1 MQYFYTSVIYFLI
14 PFVLIRLLLISFK
27 YPSYRTK
34 WYERFGFVDWK
45 NSNKPLIW
53 IHAVSVGEV
62 NAAKPIVSSLLKKYS
77 HYQII
82 ITTVTPTGA
91 NTVLQHHG
99 DNVKNFYLPYD
110 VPFCVR
116 KFIQKINPSIL
127 IVMETEI
134 WPNLYQA
141 CHYANVPIF
150 IVNARLSQKSMKGYQ
165 LVSSLTKNTLKFVDK
180 IAAQTQVDADRFIS
194 LGAQHEKVS
203 VVGNLKFDIDIP
215 QSIKEEAEPLR
226 HYFSVNRPVWMAAST
241 HPGEEE
247 IILNAHKRILSEYPD
262 AILILAPR
270 HPERS
275 EKISLLCKRMNFSL
289 VRRTEEMSFDSNH
302 NVFLL
307 DTLGEL
313 QLYYAASEVAFVGG
327 SLVNAGGQNMLEP
340 ASLSLPIITGP
351 YTYNFFEVSK
361 LLLENGAL
369 LLVSNDEQLA
379 IKVIELLSDAN
390 RRHSMGERAKAVI
403 LANRGSSERATA
415 LIEPYLST
423 SR

>member
-1 MQYFYTSVIYFLI
+1 M
-14 PFVLIRLLLISFK
+14 ISFK

-62 NAAKPIVSSLLKKYS
+62 NAAKPIVNSLLKKYS

-91 NTVLQHHG
+91 NTVLQYYG
-99 DNVKNFYLPYD
+99 DSVENFYLPYD
-110 VPFCVR
+110 APFCVR

-127 IVMETEI
+127 ITMETEI

-141 CHYANVPIF
+141 CHYADVPIF

-180 IAAQTQVDADRFIS
+180 IAAQTEVDADRFIS

-241 HPGEEE
+241 HSGEEE

-340 ASLSLPIITGP
+340 ASLNLPIITGP

-361 LLLENGAL
+361 LLLENEAL
-369 LLVSNDEQLA
+369 LLALNDEQLA
-379 IKVIELLSDAN
+379 IKVIELLGDAN

-403 LANRGSSERATA
+403 LANRGSSQRAIA

-423 SR
+423 SI

>member
-1 MQYFYTSVIYFLI
+1 M
-14 PFVLIRLLLISFK
+14 ISIK
-27 YPSYRTK
+27 YPSYRAK
-34 WYERFGFVDWK
+34 WHERFGFINWK

-62 NAAKPIVSSLLKKYS
+62 NAAKPIVSFLLKKYP

-82 ITTVTPTGA
+82 ITTVTPSGA
-91 NTVLQHHG
+91 NTVLQCYD

-127 IVMETEI
+127 IIMETEI
-134 WPNLYQA
+134 WPNLYQT
-141 CHYANVPIF
+141 CHYVNVPIF
-150 IVNARLSQKSMKGYQ
+150 IINARLSQKSMKGYQ
-165 LVSSLTKNTLKFVDK
+165 LVSTLTKNTLKFVDK
-180 IAAQTQVDADRFIS
+180 IAAQTEVDAERFIA

-203 VVGNLKFDIDIP
+203 VVGNLKFDIAIP

-247 IILNAHKRILSEYPD
+247 IILNAHKRILSKYPD

-275 EKISLLCKRMNFSL
+275 EKLSLLCKKMNFSL
-289 VRRTEEMSFDSNH
+289 VRRTEEISFDSNH

-327 SLVNAGGQNMLEP
+327 SLVNTGGQNMLEP
-340 ASLSLPIITGP
+340 ASLNLPIITGP
-351 YTYNFFEVSK
+351 YTYNFFEVSR
-361 LLLENGAL
+361 LLLENEAL
-369 LLVSNDEQLA
+369 LLAANDEQLA
-379 IKVIELLSDAN
+379 LNVIELLSDAN
-390 RRHSMGERAKAVI
+390 RRHVMGERAKAVI
-403 LANRGSSERATA
+403 LVNRGSSERAAA
-415 LIEPYLST
+415 LIEPYLS
-423 SR
+423 SSI

>member
-1 MQYFYTSVIYFLI
+1 M
-14 PFVLIRLLLISFK
+14 ISIK
-27 YPSYRTK
+27 YPSYRAK
-34 WYERFGFVDWK
+34 WHERFGFINWK

-62 NAAKPIVSSLLKKYS
+62 NAAKPIVSFLLKKYP

-91 NTVLQHHG
+91 NTVLQCYD

-127 IVMETEI
+127 ITMETEI
-134 WPNLYQA
+134 WPNLYQT

-165 LVSSLTKNTLKFVDK
+165 LVSTLTKNTLKFVDK
-180 IAAQTQVDADRFIS
+180 IAAQTEVDAERFIA

-203 VVGNLKFDIDIP
+203 VVGNLKFDIAIT

-241 HPGEEE
+241 QPGEEE
-247 IILNAHKRILSEYPD
+247 IILNAHKRILSKYPD

-275 EKISLLCKRMNFSL
+275 EKLSLLCKKMNFSL
-289 VRRTEEMSFDSNH
+289 VRRTEEISFDSNH

-313 QLYYAASEVAFVGG
+313 QLYYAVSEVAFVGG
-327 SLVNAGGQNMLEP
+327 SLVNTGGQNMLEP
-340 ASLSLPIITGP
+340 ASLNLPIITGP
-351 YTYNFFEVSK
+351 YTYNFFEVSR
-361 LLLENGAL
+361 LLLENEAL
-369 LLVSNDEQLA
+369 LLAANDEQLA
-379 IKVIELLSDAN
+379 LNVIELLSDAN
-390 RRHSMGERAKAVI
+390 RRHVMGERAKAVI
-403 LANRGSSERATA
+403 LVNRGSSERAAA
-415 LIEPYLST
+415 LIEPYLS
-423 SR
+423 SSI

>member
-1 MQYFYTSVIYFLI
+1 M
-14 PFVLIRLLLISFK
+14 ISIK
-27 YPSYRTK
+27 YPSYRAK
-34 WYERFGFVDWK
+34 WHERFGFINWK

-62 NAAKPIVSSLLKKYS
+62 NAAKPIVSFLLKKYP

-82 ITTVTPTGA
+82 ITTVTPSGA
-91 NTVLQHHG
+91 NTVLQCYD

-127 IVMETEI
+127 ITMETEI
-134 WPNLYQA
+134 WPNLYQT
-141 CHYANVPIF
+141 CHYVNVPIF
-150 IVNARLSQKSMKGYQ
+150 IINARLSQKSMKGYQ
-165 LVSSLTKNTLKFVDK
+165 LVSTLTKNTLKFVDK
-180 IAAQTQVDADRFIS
+180 IAAQTEVDAERFIA

-203 VVGNLKFDIDIP
+203 VVGNLKFDIAIP

-247 IILNAHKRILSEYPD
+247 IILNAHKRILSKYPD

-275 EKISLLCKRMNFSL
+275 EKLSLLCKKMNFSL
-289 VRRTEEMSFDSNH
+289 VRRTEEISFDSNH

-327 SLVNAGGQNMLEP
+327 SLVNTGGQNMLEP
-340 ASLSLPIITGP
+340 ASLNLPIITGP
-351 YTYNFFEVSK
+351 YAYNFFEVSR
-361 LLLENGAL
+361 LLLENEAL
-369 LLVSNDEQLA
+369 LLAANDEQLA
-379 IKVIELLSDAN
+379 LNVIELLSDAN
-390 RRHSMGERAKAVI
+390 RRHVMGERAKAVI
-403 LANRGSSERATA
+403 LVNRGSSERAAA
-415 LIEPYLST
+415 LIEPYLS
-423 SR
+423 SSI

>member
-1 MQYFYTSVIYFLI
+1 
-14 PFVLIRLLLISFK
+14 LISIK
-27 YPSYRTK
+27 YPSYRAK
-34 WYERFGFVDWK
+34 WHERFGFINWK

-62 NAAKPIVSSLLKKYS
+62 NAAKPIVSFLLKKYP

-91 NTVLQHHG
+91 NTVLQCYD

-127 IVMETEI
+127 IIMETEI
-134 WPNLYQA
+134 WPNLYQT
-141 CHYANVPIF
+141 CHYVNVPIF
-150 IVNARLSQKSMKGYQ
+150 IINARLSQKSMKGYQ
-165 LVSSLTKNTLKFVDK
+165 LVSTLTKNTLKFVDK
-180 IAAQTQVDADRFIS
+180 IAAQTEVDAERFIA

-203 VVGNLKFDIDIP
+203 VVGNLKFDIAIP

-247 IILNAHKRILSEYPD
+247 IILNAHKRILSKYPD

-275 EKISLLCKRMNFSL
+275 EKLSLLCKKMNFSL
-289 VRRTEEMSFDSNH
+289 VRRTEEISFDSNH

-327 SLVNAGGQNMLEP
+327 SLVNTGGQNMLEP
-340 ASLSLPIITGP
+340 ASLNLPIITGP
-351 YTYNFFEVSK
+351 YAYNFFEVSR
-361 LLLENGAL
+361 LLLENEAL
-369 LLVSNDEQLA
+369 LLAANDEQLA
-379 IKVIELLSDAN
+379 LNVIELLSDAN
-390 RRHSMGERAKAVI
+390 RRHVMGERAKAVI
-403 LANRGSSERATA
+403 LVNRGSSERAAA
-415 LIEPYLST
+415 LIEPYLS
-423 SR
+423 SSI

>member
-1 MQYFYTSVIYFLI
+1 M
-14 PFVLIRLLLISFK
+14 ISIK
-27 YPSYRTK
+27 YPSYRAK
-34 WYERFGFVDWK
+34 WHERFGFINWK

-62 NAAKPIVSSLLKKYS
+62 NAAKPIVSFLLKKYP

-82 ITTVTPTGA
+82 ITTVTPSGA
-91 NTVLQHHG
+91 NTVLQCYD

-127 IVMETEI
+127 IIMETEI
-134 WPNLYQA
+134 WPNLYQT
-141 CHYANVPIF
+141 CHYVNVPIF
-150 IVNARLSQKSMKGYQ
+150 IINARLSQKSMKGYQ
-165 LVSSLTKNTLKFVDK
+165 LVSTLTKNTLKFVDK
-180 IAAQTQVDADRFIS
+180 IAAQTEVDAERFIA

-203 VVGNLKFDIDIP
+203 VVGNLKFDIAIP

-247 IILNAHKRILSEYPD
+247 IILNAHKRILSKYPD

-275 EKISLLCKRMNFSL
+275 EKLSLLCKKMNFSL
-289 VRRTEEMSFDSNH
+289 VRRTEEISFDSNH

-313 QLYYAASEVAFVGG
+313 QLYYAVSEVAFVGG
-327 SLVNAGGQNMLEP
+327 SLVNTGGQNMLEP
-340 ASLSLPIITGP
+340 ASLNLPIITGP
-351 YTYNFFEVSK
+351 YAYNFFEVSR
-361 LLLENGAL
+361 LLLENEAL
-369 LLVSNDEQLA
+369 LLAANDEQLA
-379 IKVIELLSDAN
+379 LNVIELLSDAN
-390 RRHSMGERAKAVI
+390 RRHVMGERAKAVI
-403 LANRGSSERATA
+403 LVNRGSSERAAA
-415 LIEPYLST
+415 LIEPYLS
-423 SR
+423 SSI

>member
-1 MQYFYTSVIYFLI
+1 M
-14 PFVLIRLLLISFK
+14 ISIK
-27 YPSYRTK
+27 YPSYRAK
-34 WYERFGFVDWK
+34 WHERFGFINWK

-62 NAAKPIVSSLLKKYS
+62 NAAKPIVSFLLKKYP

-82 ITTVTPTGA
+82 ITTVTPSGA
-91 NTVLQHHG
+91 NTVLQCYD

-110 VPFCVR
+110 APFCVR

-127 IVMETEI
+127 ITMETEI
-134 WPNLYQA
+134 WPNLYQT

-165 LVSSLTKNTLKFVDK
+165 LVSTLTKNTLKFVDK
-180 IAAQTQVDADRFIS
+180 IAAQTEVDAERFIA

-203 VVGNLKFDIDIP
+203 VVGNLKFDIAIP

-247 IILNAHKRILSEYPD
+247 IILNAHKRILSKYPD

-275 EKISLLCKRMNFSL
+275 EKLSLLCKKMNFSL
-289 VRRTEEMSFDSNH
+289 VRRTEEISFDSNH

-327 SLVNAGGQNMLEP
+327 SLVNTGGQNMLEP
-340 ASLSLPIITGP
+340 ASLNLPIITGP
-351 YTYNFFEVSK
+351 YAYNFFEVSR
-361 LLLENGAL
+361 LLLENEAL
-369 LLVSNDEQLA
+369 LLAANDEQLA
-379 IKVIELLSDAN
+379 LNVIELLSDAN
-390 RRHSMGERAKAVI
+390 RRHVMGERAKAVI
-403 LANRGSSERATA
+403 LVNRGSSERAAA
-415 LIEPYLST
+415 LIEPYLS
-423 SR
+423 SSI

>member
-1 MQYFYTSVIYFLI
+1 M
-14 PFVLIRLLLISFK
+14 ISIK
-27 YPSYRTK
+27 YPSYRAK
-34 WYERFGFVDWK
+34 WHERFGFINWK

-62 NAAKPIVSSLLKKYS
+62 NAAKPIVSFLLKKYP

-91 NTVLQHHG
+91 NTVLQCYD

-127 IVMETEI
+127 ITMETEI
-134 WPNLYQA
+134 WPNLYQT
-141 CHYANVPIF
+141 CHYVNVPIF
-150 IVNARLSQKSMKGYQ
+150 IINARLSQKSMKGYQ
-165 LVSSLTKNTLKFVDK
+165 LVSTLTKNTLKFVDK
-180 IAAQTQVDADRFIS
+180 IAAQTEVDAERFIA

-203 VVGNLKFDIDIP
+203 VVGNLKFDIAIP

-247 IILNAHKRILSEYPD
+247 IILNAHKRILSKYPD

-275 EKISLLCKRMNFSL
+275 EKLSLLCKKMNFSL
-289 VRRTEEMSFDSNH
+289 VRRTEEISFDSNH

-313 QLYYAASEVAFVGG
+313 QLYYAASEVAFV
-327 SLVNAGGQNMLEP
+327 
-340 ASLSLPIITGP
+340 
-351 YTYNFFEVSK
+351 
-361 LLLENGAL
+361 
-369 LLVSNDEQLA
+369 
-379 IKVIELLSDAN
+379 
-390 RRHSMGERAKAVI
+390 
-403 LANRGSSERATA
+403 
-415 LIEPYLST
+415 
-423 SR
+423 

>member
-1 MQYFYTSVIYFLI
+1 M
-14 PFVLIRLLLISFK
+14 ISIK
-27 YPSYRTK
+27 YPSYRAK
-34 WYERFGFVDWK
+34 WHERFGFINWK

-62 NAAKPIVSSLLKKYS
+62 NAAKPIVSFLLKKYP

-91 NTVLQHHG
+91 NTVLQCYD

-127 IVMETEI
+127 IIMETEI
-134 WPNLYQA
+134 WPNLYQT
-141 CHYANVPIF
+141 CHYVNVPIF
-150 IVNARLSQKSMKGYQ
+150 IINARLSQKSMKGYQ
-165 LVSSLTKNTLKFVDK
+165 LVSTLTKNTLKFVDK
-180 IAAQTQVDADRFIS
+180 IAAQTEVDAERFIA

-203 VVGNLKFDIDIP
+203 VVGNLKFDIAIP

-247 IILNAHKRILSEYPD
+247 IILNAHKRILSKYPD

-275 EKISLLCKRMNFSL
+275 EKLSLLCKKMNFSL
-289 VRRTEEMSFDSNH
+289 VRRTEEISFDSNH

-327 SLVNAGGQNMLEP
+327 SLVNTGGQNMLEP
-340 ASLSLPIITGP
+340 ASLNLPIITGP
-351 YTYNFFEVSK
+351 YTYNFFEVSR
-361 LLLENGAL
+361 LLLENEAL
-369 LLVSNDEQLA
+369 LLAANDEQLA
-379 IKVIELLSDAN
+379 LNVIELLSDAN
-390 RRHSMGERAKAVI
+390 RRHVMGERAKAVI
-403 LANRGSSERATA
+403 LVNRGSSERAAA
-415 LIEPYLST
+415 LIEPYLS
-423 SR
+423 SSI

>member
-1 MQYFYTSVIYFLI
+1 
-14 PFVLIRLLLISFK
+14 
-27 YPSYRTK
+27 
-34 WYERFGFVDWK
+34 
-45 NSNKPLIW
+45 
-53 IHAVSVGEV
+53 
-62 NAAKPIVSSLLKKYS
+62 
-77 HYQII
+77 
-82 ITTVTPTGA
+82 
-91 NTVLQHHG
+91 
-99 DNVKNFYLPYD
+99 
-110 VPFCVR
+110 
-116 KFIQKINPSIL
+116 
-127 IVMETEI
+127 METEI
-134 WPNLYQA
+134 WPNLYQL
-141 CHYANVPIF
+141 CHYADVPIF
-150 IVNARLSQKSMKGYQ
+150 IVNARLSRKSMKGYQ

-194 LGAQHEKVS
+194 LGAQHGKVS

-215 QSIKEEAEPLR
+215 QSIKEGAEPLR
-226 HYFSVNRPVWMAAST
+226 HYFSVDRPVWMAAST
-241 HPGEEE
+241 HSGEEE

-289 VRRTEEMSFDSNH
+289 VRRTEEKSFDSNC

-340 ASLSLPIITGP
+340 ASLNLPIITGP

-361 LLLENGAL
+361 LLLENEAL
-369 LLVSNDEQLA
+369 LLVSTDEQLA
-379 IKVIELLSDAN
+379 IKVIELLGDAN
-390 RRHSMGERAKAVI
+390 RRHGMGERAKAVI
-403 LANRGSSERATA
+403 LANRGSSERAIA

-423 SR
+423 SI

>member
-1 MQYFYTSVIYFLI
+1 M

-62 NAAKPIVSSLLKKYS
+62 NAAKPIVSSLLKKYP

-110 VPFCVR
+110 APFCVR

-141 CHYANVPIF
+141 CHYANVPIV

-180 IAAQTQVDADRFIS
+180 IAAQTEVDADRFIS

-247 IILNAHKRILSEYPD
+247 IILNAHKGILSKYPD

-289 VRRTEEMSFDSNH
+289 VRRTEKMSFDSNH

-340 ASLSLPIITGP
+340 ASLNLPIITGP

-361 LLLENGAL
+361 LLLENEAL
-369 LLVSNDEQLA
+369 LLVSTDEQLA
-379 IKVIELLSDAN
+379 IKVIELLGDAN

-403 LANRGSSERATA
+403 LANRGSSERAIA

-423 SR
+423 SI

>member
-1 MQYFYTSVIYFLI
+1 
-14 PFVLIRLLLISFK
+14 LISIK
-27 YPSYRTK
+27 YPSYRAK
-34 WYERFGFVDWK
+34 WHERFGFINWK

-62 NAAKPIVSSLLKKYS
+62 NAAKPIVSFLLKKYP

-91 NTVLQHHG
+91 NTVLQCYD

-127 IVMETEI
+127 IIMETEI
-134 WPNLYQA
+134 WPNLYQT
-141 CHYANVPIF
+141 CHYVNVPIF
-150 IVNARLSQKSMKGYQ
+150 IINARLSQKSMKGYQ

-180 IAAQTQVDADRFIS
+180 IAAQTEVDAERFIA

-203 VVGNLKFDIDIP
+203 VVGNLKFDIAIT
-215 QSIKEEAEPLR
+215 QIIKKEAEPLR

-247 IILNAHKRILSEYPD
+247 IILNAHKRILSKYPD

-275 EKISLLCKRMNFSL
+275 EKLSLLCKKMNFSL
-289 VRRTEEMSFDSNH
+289 VRRTEEISFDSNH

-327 SLVNAGGQNMLEP
+327 SLVNTGGQNMLEP
-340 ASLSLPIITGP
+340 ASLNLPIITGP
-351 YTYNFFEVSK
+351 YAYNFFEVSR
-361 LLLENGAL
+361 LLLENEAL
-369 LLVSNDEQLA
+369 LLAANDEQLA
-379 IKVIELLSDAN
+379 LNVIELLSDAN
-390 RRHSMGERAKAVI
+390 RRHVMGERAKAVI
-403 LANRGSSERATA
+403 LVNRGSSERAAA
-415 LIEPYLST
+415 LIEPYLS
-423 SR
+423 SSI